1 MPSKG
6 GRRSDS
12 TIPSTGLPVVAGPPV
27 MRSREEWDAAGFTAA
42 EMVRPLRRGLDV
54 ERLNTL
60 AMRQDE
66 LPPEESEELYRFR
79 LRRVMSRLR
88 QLARAQTRA
97 DEEGIRTAL
106 DDLDARLEELRRLEA
121 DRQQAGLAVGYEIDL
136 HQRQAAIDQLLE
148 MARRRAP
155 GLVAGA
161 GVPPAQP
168 AGDMRV
174 PTVAFQP
181 TPSDVPIYILAPR
194 SLPSDS
200 LTRNVEAVAHQGA
213 NLHLVHDASEVAHGG
228 DMPPL
233 VLNWGGSDALPPDLV
248 TLNRPEA
255 VRIASDQVESI
266 RRLGELAPRTV
277 LRPDDMHLL
286 GSDRVVAKQRHGARG
301 VGKAVIA
308 ADAPW
313 SERARHD
320 LFQELVTRHREFR
333 VSLLGNRIVSAYLKR
348 PPDGTPADDL
358 RPNWTHEPTDELPRA
373 VVTAAR
379 EAARR
384 IGLDYAGVDVIEDPS
399 GRVYCLE
406 ANAAPGMSEHTLR
419 SLYSQLQQTV
429 RGRLREAS

>member
-12 TIPSTGLPVVAGPPV
+12 RIPTTSLPVVAGPPV
-27 MRSREEWDAAGFTAA
+27 MRSREQWDAAGFTAA
-42 EMVRPLRRGLDV
+42 EMARPLRRGLDV

-60 AMRQDE
+60 ATRESE
-66 LPPEESEELYRFR
+66 LPPEESEELYGFR

-88 QLARAQTRA
+88 QLARAQTRP

-121 DRQQAGLAVGYEIDL
+121 DRQQAGFAVGYEIDL
-136 HQRQAAIDQLLE
+136 HQRQTAIDQLLE
-148 MARRRAP
+148 MARRRTP

-161 GVPPAQP
+161 DVAAAQP

-174 PTVAFQP
+174 PSVASQP
-181 TPSDVPIYILAPR
+181 TPADVPIYILAPR

-200 LTRNVEAVAHQGA
+200 LARNVEAVAHQGA
-213 NLHLVHDASEVAHGG
+213 NLHLVHDVSEVAHGG
-228 DMPPL
+228 DRPPL
-233 VLNWGGSDALPPDLV
+233 VLNWGGSDSLPSDLV

-266 RRLGELAPRTV
+266 RRLGDLAPRTV
-277 LRPDDMHLL
+277 LRPEDMHLL
-286 GSDRVVAKQRHGARG
+286 GSDLVVAKLRHGARG
-301 VGKAVIA
+301 AGKAVIA

-313 SERARHD
+313 SERARYD
-320 LFQELVTRHREFR
+320 LFQQLVPRHREFR

-348 PPDGTPADDL
+348 PPEGTPADDL
-358 RPNWTHEPTDELPRA
+358 RPNWSHEAVDELPRA
-373 VVTAAR
+373 VVSAAR

-406 ANAAPGMSEHTLR
+406 ANAAPGMSELTLR
-419 SLYSQLQQTV
+419 SLYAQLQHTV
-429 RGRLREAS
+429 RQRLREAS